1 MRIARLDHLVLTVRD
16 IQRTATFYGEVL
28 GMEHILF
35 GEGRRH
41 ALAFGEQK
49 INLHEHG
56 HEFDPKAARPT
67 PGSADLCFVSAVPPE
82 DTLTRLR
89 DTDTPIEQGPIPR
102 TGALGPITSIY
113 IRDPDHNLIEI
124 AHYPPT

>member
-1 MRIARLDHLVLTVRD
+1 MRVTRLDHLVLTVYD

-28 GMEHILF
+28 GMEHVLF
-35 GEGRRH
+35 GEGRH

-56 HEFDPKAARPT
+56 HEFEPKAARPT
-67 PGSADLCFVSAVPPE
+67 PGSADLCFVAGVPLE
-82 DTLTRLR
+82 DTLTRLAG
-89 DTDTPIEQGPIPR
+89 TDTPIEHGPVTR
-102 TGALGPITSIY
+102 TGALGPMTSVY

-124 AHYPPT
+124 AHYPPS